1 MKLWD
6 LRCFSQPKA
15 VAEAARAVKNHHWDY
30 RYERLPKVGQPRM
43 NAFTSTE
50 LRIRLWILIRHKMT
64 KVKKSKNQNFLGN
77 NAVSNVKKT
86 RFWTILLLE
95 KLC

>member
-43 NAFTSTE
+43 NACTSTE
-50 LRIRLWILIRHKMT
+50 LGIRFRIRLWIRIRHKT
-64 KVKKSKNQNFLGN
+64 
-77 NAVSNVKKT
+77 
-86 RFWTILLLE
+86 E
-95 KLC
+95 

>member
-43 NAFTSTE
+43 NACTSTE
-50 LRIRLWILIRHKMT
+50 LRIRLWIRIRHKMT
-64 KVKKSKNQNFLGN
+64 KDKKSKNQKFLGN
-77 NAVSNVKKT
+77 K
-86 RFWTILLLE
+86 ILDNFVA
-95 KLC
+95 